1 MEESKGISTWKL
13 LLSVVL
19 VLLPGFLSFGFR
31 ILYSHVNAFRNLI
44 DKTGLSPTNWAFI
57 IGIVGF
63 VFGVYYLNMA
73 LHKNEIILSAPF
85 RNLLK
90 IFSKS
95 TSDRG
100 E

>member
-1 MEESKGISTWKL
+1 MGKNKDISTWKL
-13 LLSVVL
+13 LLSIVL

-31 ILYSHVNAFRNLI
+31 ILYSHVNVFRGLI

-57 IGIVGF
+57 ISIIGF

-73 LHKNEIILSAPF
+73 LHNNEIVFSAPF
-85 RNLLK
+85 KSLLK

-95 TSDRG
+95 TSNRD